1 MKKKIFIVSLLSVL
15 LILGTL
21 VLTGCDSKNQ
31 SSTKESTLHKI
42 SFMELK
48 YDEVKNFSRKE
59 NTLDWEDNKVLNY
72 FFAEDDQKSIKLI
85 WYKNKD
91 QSFVIYNKDK
101 CEEKTI
107 NNINWTIERSTD
119 FGITYDT
126 YSTVHNGD
134 LYVIELNC
142 VDKYQKEFDEF
153 IKTVEF

>member
-59 NTLDWEDNKVLNY
+59 NTLDWEDNKVLN
-72 FFAEDDQKSIKLI
+72 
-85 WYKNKD
+85 
-91 QSFVIYNKDK
+91 
-101 CEEKTI
+101 
-107 NNINWTIERSTD
+107 
-119 FGITYDT
+119 
-126 YSTVHNGD
+126 
-134 LYVIELNC
+134 
-142 VDKYQKEFDEF
+142 
-153 IKTVEF
+153 